1 MDLHRHKRKI
11 TILWA
16 LTLPGLAY
24 SGWLQFHGALTGTD
38 RVDGSLG
45 VVFGLYISSHP
56 AAFIVDL
63 LFFRRSTVN
72 GFSLDHSL
80 VLWFIL
86 NLLVLLV
93 GWLVIFIGTTRLIG
107 RAEAI
112 L

>member
-1 MDLHRHKRKI
+1 MDLYWNKRKI

-16 LTLPGLAY
+16 LTLLGLAY
-24 SGWLQFHGALTGTD
+24 SGWLQFHGTLTGAD
-38 RVDGSLG
+38 QVDGSIG

-72 GFSLDHSL
+72 GFSSDRSL
-80 VLWFIL
+80 VLWAIL
-86 NLLVLLV
+86 NLMVLLV
-93 GWLVIFIGTTRLIG
+93 GWFVIFIGTTLLIG